1 MGTYKRTKFDEEQGN
16 SSMICCGLCY
26 LTQTQKR
33 ICYTVIA
40 APFLAL
46 LLLVL
51 VILIFTFT
59 VEEKFQLEQL
69 SDEPINFINP
79 SEDEAIGECP
89 LFISVLILIIFRMG
103 SEARTKYSDPHSFME

>member
-1 MGTYKRTKFDEEQGN
+1 MGTYKRTKFDEEQGK

-26 LTQTQKR
+26 LTLTQKR

-59 VEEKFQLEQL
+59 VEEKFQLEQIL
-69 SDEPINFINP
+69 IAFAANIWLNT
-79 SEDEAIGECP
+79 
-89 LFISVLILIIFRMG
+89 LILHPF
-103 SEARTKYSDPHSFME
+103 SDFYT